1 MVALL
6 GRRCR
11 HAEHTPM
18 YFPCLLQ
25 VLFSEYENNL
35 EVANEQ
41 LDTLR
46 NQLLTEEIQKKGK

>member
-1 MVALL
+1 
-6 GRRCR
+6 
-11 HAEHTPM
+11 M

>member
-1 MVALL
+1 
-6 GRRCR
+6 
-11 HAEHTPM
+11 M

-25 VLFSEYENNL
+25 VLFSEYEHNL